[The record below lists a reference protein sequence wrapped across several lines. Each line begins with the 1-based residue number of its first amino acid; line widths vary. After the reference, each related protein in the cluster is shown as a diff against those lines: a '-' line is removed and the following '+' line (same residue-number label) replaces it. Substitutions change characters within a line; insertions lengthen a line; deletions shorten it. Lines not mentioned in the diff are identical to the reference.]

1 VKPTRLDD
9 EQTSHYDSAYA
20 AWADP
25 ISKFGG
31 WANRFKFAPFLKDAV
46 RLVDFGCGAG
56 YLLMGL
62 DVPEKLGIEINAA
75 ARERAAAQGI
85 RTVADTDEVP
95 DDWADVIISN
105 SVLEHVLRP
114 YDELVRLGAK
124 VRPGGRLVFVVP
136 HELRSRYAADDIS
149 QHLYTWSPASAG
161 NLFRAAGFKVEHVD
175 SIRHAWPPGYA
186 RIRTLLGSRGFH
198 SVARVYGVAY
208 RTRSI
213 RVVAVR
219 PGEPSASA
227 PSTRSGQ
234 HARCAGLP
242 R

>member
-1 VKPTRLDD
+1 MEPTRLHD
-9 EQTSHYDSAYA
+9 EQTSHYDSVYA

-31 WANRFKFAPFLKDAV
+31 SANRFKFAPFVQRVGRIIDY
-46 RLVDFGCGAG
+46 GCGAG
-56 YLLMGL
+56 YLLAGL

-75 ARERAAAQGI
+75 ARERAAANGI
-85 RTVADTDEVP
+85 QTVADIAEVP
-95 DDWADVIISN
+95 DDWADAIISN

-114 YDELVRLGAK
+114 YDELRRLRAK
-124 VRPGGRLVFVVP
+124 VRPGGRFVFVVP
-136 HELRSRYAADDIS
+136 HEIRSRYKTDDIN

-161 NLFRAAGFKVEHVD
+161 NLFGAAGFTVERVD

-186 RIRTLLGSRGFH
+186 KLREIIGSRGFYA
-198 SVARVYGVAY
+198 VARTYGLVH

-219 PGEPSASA
+219 PE
-227 PSTRSGQ
+227 
-234 HARCAGLP
+234 
-242 R
+242 

>member
-1 VKPTRLDD
+1 VKPTRLED

-31 WANRFKFAPFLKDAV
+31 WANRFKFEPFLQGAGRV
-46 RLVDFGCGAG
+46 VDFGCGAG
-56 YLLMGL
+56 YLLAGL

-75 ARERAAAQGI
+75 ARERAAANGVQ
-85 RTVADTDEVP
+85 TVADTDDVP

-105 SVLEHVLRP
+105 SVLEHVLHP
-114 YDELVRLGAK
+114 YDELCRLLPK

-136 HELRSRYAADDIS
+136 HEIRSRYEHDDIN

-161 NLFRAAGFKVEHVD
+161 NLFGAAGFTVERVD
-175 SIRHAWPPGYA
+175 SIRHAWPPGYVK
-186 RIRTLLGSRGFH
+186 IRSTLGSRGFH
-198 SVARVYGVAY
+198 GVARVYGLVH

-213 RVVAVR
+213 RIVASR
-219 PGEPSASA
+219 PG
-227 PSTRSGQ
+227 
-234 HARCAGLP
+234 
-242 R
+242 

>member
-1 VKPTRLDD
+1 VPAVKPRGLEE
-9 EQTSHYDSAYA
+9 EQTSHYDAVYA

-31 WANRFKFAPFLKDAV
+31 WANRFKFVPFVQGAA
-46 RLVDFGCGAG
+46 RIVDYGCGAG
-56 YLLMGL
+56 YLLAGL

-75 ARERAAAQGI
+75 ARERAAANGV
-85 RTVADTDEVP
+85 RTVAGTDEVP
-95 DDWADVIISN
+95 DDWADAIISN

-114 YDELVRLGAK
+114 YDELLRLRAK

-136 HELRSRYAADDIS
+136 HEIRSRYATDDIN

-161 NLFRAAGFKVEHVD
+161 NLFGAAGFTVERVD

-186 RIRTLLGSRGFH
+186 KIRSVLGSRGFH
-198 SVARVYGVAY
+198 GVARIYGLVH

-219 PGEPSASA
+219 PME
-227 PSTRSGQ
+227 
-234 HARCAGLP
+234 
-242 R
+242 

>member
-1 VKPTRLDD
+1 MKATRLVD

-31 WANRFKFAPFLKDAV
+31 TANRFKFAPFVQDAV
-46 RLVDFGCGAG
+46 RIVDYGCGAG
-56 YLLMGL
+56 YLLAGL
-62 DVPEKLGIEINAA
+62 DVPEKLGIEINPA
-75 ARERAAAQGI
+75 ARERAAANGI

-105 SVLEHVLRP
+105 SVLEHVMRP
-114 YDELVRLGAK
+114 YDELLRLRPK

-136 HELRSRYAADDIS
+136 HEIRSRYVIDDIN

-161 NLFRAAGFKVEHVD
+161 NLFGAAGFTVEQVD

-186 RIRTLLGSRGFH
+186 KIRAILGSRGF
-198 SVARVYGVAY
+198 YGVARMY
-208 RTRSI
+208 GVVHRTRSI
-213 RVVAVR
+213 RVVALR
-219 PGEPSASA
+219 PVE
-227 PSTRSGQ
+227 
-234 HARCAGLP
+234 
-242 R
+242 